1 MDDLS
6 FHSSHI
12 DEECAEL
19 QHRCEELE
27 DINSKLNA
35 HKLRCEMQC
44 NELIMKLETKAAEID
59 SLKEKLETVSKRN
72 NVNKE
77 TTNYLRDSLES
88 VKNDLNRADE
98 NLSDTNKKVTVL
110 NTKCIDLIDEKELN
124 ERKWHAVFEKKEQ
137 DMVIILND
145 AAREK
150 GDYEQKILLL
160 NAEVT
165 ATKLE
170 AQEDAK
176 KSEKC
181 KMDLQYELH
190 EIQNCFEKEK
200 EKVAKCQE
208 ELKGQQLALNEAMDE
223 NRDLNV
229 KIDFLNNTL
238 DQLTDQL
245 KTTNEGNEVL
255 KDELNSERERFSFLD
270 EKLREEGRKY
280 ESLLNVKAKSDKA
293 FFDMKKKR
301 ADMEKKLQVTRK
313 EFQNLQEDASKQ
325 LKRWQEV
332 QNQRE
337 KSRMDDAIIVD
348 EKEKYTGEIILM
360 KQDMSLEF

>member
-1 MDDLS
+1 M
-6 FHSSHI
+6 I
-12 DEECAEL
+12 
-19 QHRCEELE
+19 
-27 DINSKLNA
+27 
-35 HKLRCEMQC
+35 
-44 NELIMKLETKAAEID
+44 
-59 SLKEKLETVSKRN
+59 
-72 NVNKE
+72 
-77 TTNYLRDSLES
+77 
-88 VKNDLNRADE
+88 
-98 NLSDTNKKVTVL
+98 
-110 NTKCIDLIDEKELN
+110 
-124 ERKWHAVFEKKEQ
+124 
-137 DMVIILND
+137 IILND

-348 EKEKYTGEIILM
+348 EKEKYTEEIILM
-360 KQDMSLEF
+360 KQDMSLELKRTRKHATKADVAMREKADELDQAQLKLEAMEKKNIRTKDCMKDYITKLTRKCEEWADNYKSVSADFKCVKKERDESRKQNIHYITMIDELKTEFKNYENVGTFRSYSCHILGKFKHLHLFSSRPVL